1 MAEPIASF
9 YFEFITENLNEL
21 KDGLDDLNKK
31 LDKVEDTG
39 KKTTKGLDGL
49 WQGFKKLLPEVTLLG
64 TAYKALRTA
73 MSLKDEIVDM
83 QNFATAVGVG
93 ADKIEG
99 MGRALFQ
106 FGGDWKTAATLFG
119 SITDMMEDLKWG
131 RLDKDEL
138 ISKYGIDIVNGLI
151 SGDHFEVL
159 KGISNAMVGQD
170 KGAQRAIASGFLNG
184 NQALQLFFAQGWDK
198 VSQQLGVAMGKN
210 FKSDPEYQRNSRELK
225 QAVQDLKE
233 SWEQAVA
240 PLMPAITELLE
251 AMKPIMEAMKPLF
264 EVLGQL
270 FEMLKP
276 AIHWLAEKLGKG
288 IKEFADSLE
297 GGISVSKAAIAWL
310 KGDISNEEFKETVL
324 NAKGGVGRL
333 ANKVKEI
340 NDKYKDDP
348 VLKKTKDIL
357 TAPADITLKTLDK
370 ILGTESAL
378 NTVGGTT
385 EITDNRTV
393 TIEEIN
399 VGGDNSTATNI
410 GNNIGTAVKNG
421 IMNNVLDPVYN
432 TMEGR

>member
-138 ISKYGIDIVNGLI
+138 ISKYGIDIVNGLM

-233 SWEQAVA
+233 SWERAVA
-240 PLMPAITELLE
+240 PIMPAITNVLKALDPVLV
-251 AMKPIMEAMKPLF
+251 ALGPLF
-264 EVLGQL
+264 KVIADL
-270 FEMLKP
+270 FVAISP
-276 AIHWLAEKLGKG
+276 AIKWLAEKLGKG
-288 IKEFADSLE
+288 IKEFSDSLE
-297 GGISVSKAAIAWL
+297 GSIDVAKAGVSWA
-310 KGDISNEEFKETVL
+310 KGDITKEDFQKVAL
-324 NAKGGVGRL
+324 NAKGGLGRFTRW
-333 ANKVKEI
+333 AADFNEKNKDNAVLGTI
-340 NDKYKDDP
+340 GN
-348 VLKKTKDIL
+348 VLKAPFDIVRG
-357 TAPADITLKTLDK
+357 TLDK
-370 ILGTESAL
+370 LPGTENPL
-378 NTVGGTT
+378 NTMGAAT

-410 GNNIGTAVKNG
+410 GNNIGTALKNG
-421 IMNNVLDPVYN
+421 IMNNFLDPVYN